1 MANPY
6 QVAAYGLPP
15 PWAKYL
21 ADRAVTPK
29 AAAARGYRVLKQGS
43 AKGGIEFSGAWG
55 YPTKASGL
63 LIPLH
68 SIFSADG
75 AGAEKHQLRLD
86 DPSLFPDKDD
96 KPRKFL
102 SPKGQKTVLATSPL
116 TRDRLKEP
124 GEIWIVEGVTRV
136 DAVAGYEIAAA
147 GILGAWNWKAGVIL
161 PDFDTIHI
169 KDSDVIIA
177 LDGDIQEN
185 RGVRTAGERL
195 QELLSRR
202 GANVAVL
209 VLPDGMGLDDWIANG
224 HYETAA
230 DLKSSLVPYLHKGKL
245 PPPRGR
251 REQTGLD
258 PQEYGIWA
266 RSPWGDAARLLYRH
280 AERLLV
286 VFDPED
292 QMRATLRILDEETGI
307 WRDDRPRIE
316 QLLIETARAWDYSGF
331 TSDEAQ
337 RVRTH
342 AVKSATPEGRTRAL
356 ASVGPAYRDLEQ
368 VGNLPKGLTTCVLT
382 DLDSSRRYMGTPGGV
397 LDVHE
402 GTVMTASEGRR
413 RLITKQIP
421 DLYDPNA
428 KHAHV
433 DKMLSWLGEKARKWI
448 VSALGHALR
457 GYCNER
463 IYVLMGSGD
472 NGKSTFM
479 QAVIQSLGEY
489 GSEMQSNALR
499 LGTGGQPDAPTPSK
513 FAVTGGKRL
522 AILDEP
528 DSRMDWSLV
537 KGISGSTRGSA
548 RLLHKNP
555 KDVEYTGTMVWSM
568 NEFPRI
574 PDESGGDRGAV
585 YRRIRVLPMGIIP
598 EEERDP
604 SLKTLFTTDARARQA
619 LFAELVRGSIDNPEP
634 PADIP
639 TVAEARREMREESL
653 GEFGLWLQHVLAKD
667 PSEEVKVPVLWDTAL
682 AVFGTN
688 GEIRG
693 WTKTRMTQALRRHY
707 GLPPTTPIS
716 GQRGW
721 RGWRKRSDEEIARL
735 MAQEKCSQCP
745 HSWLRKYL
753 CDLDGRGKVC
763 IGCRGVVV
771 VMDAGLC
778 QVCEEDKE
786 PLFEIEDTTGGSR
799 VCLDCINKDNDDIDS
814 GLKDMLDDAL
824 ARYIAEQQGLLPLQA
839 AATAE
844 QAALEA
850 KMEQLQLVVRAA
862 DASNPTADERQAGQQ
877 IRELTRIWASM
888 HYLRA
893 ANPDIIFPYESD
905 KAREHIRGFVD
916 AMLADPTQHW
926 DRVNWKKTLYNARVE
941 YEAKLQPAQPAH
953 ESLQQS
959 LVVEMYPTG
968 GVAAV
973 CVSERPQQAA
983 LDKQLRYVDD
993 DLEFI
998 HREISLLEGFK
1009 LGQEQLAW
1017 QIDALTRIRA
1027 ALVALRD
1034 SNPDTVNP
1042 VADVEAALRVSSI
1055 VGYMRSYP
1063 AYPWDSWS
1071 VHDWAKIL
1079 NDAKQRTKDAEDMAN
1094 LEPLRLETAKQG
1106 LLAVLREWVKP
1117 MLVPTEAKEQTP

>member
-1 MANPY
+1 MANPSLA
-6 QVAAYGLPP
+6 AAYDLTPT
-15 PWAKYL
+15 WAKYL
-21 ADRAVTPK
+21 EDRAVSPQ
-29 AAAARGYRVLKQGS
+29 AAVARGYRVLKQGS
-43 AKGGIEFSGAWG
+43 AKGGVEFSGAWG

-68 SIFSADG
+68 SVFSAD
-75 AGAEKHQLRLD
+75 ADGAEKHQLRLD
-86 DPSLFPDKDD
+86 DSSLFPDKDN
-96 KPRKFL
+96 KPPKFL
-102 SPKGQKTVLATSPL
+102 SPKGQKTALATSPL
-116 TRDRLKEP
+116 TRARLKKP

-136 DAVAGYEIAAA
+136 DSLAGYQIAAA
-147 GILGAWNWKAGVIL
+147 GLLGAWSWKAGVTL
-161 PDFDTIHI
+161 PDFENLHI
-169 KDSDVIIA
+169 KDSEVIIA
-177 LDGDIQEN
+177 LDGDIQEKSGI
-185 RGVRTAGERL
+185 RMAGERL
-195 QELLSRR
+195 QEQLSLR

-209 VLPDGMGLDDWIANG
+209 VLPDGIGLDDWIADG
-224 HYETAA
+224 RYKTAD
-230 DLKSSLVPYLHKGKL
+230 DLKMSLKPYLYKRKL

-266 RSPWGDAARLLYRH
+266 RSPWGDAARLLDRH

-316 QLLIETARAWDYSGF
+316 QLLIETARAWDNSGF

-337 RVRTH
+337 RVRAH
-342 AVKSATPEGRTRAL
+342 AVKSATPEGRIRVL

-368 VGNLPKGLTTCVLT
+368 VGNLPKELRTCVLT

-402 GTVMTASEGRR
+402 GKVMTASEGGRR
-413 RLITKQIP
+413 FITKQIP

-428 KHAHV
+428 KHKQV

-463 IYVLMGSGD
+463 IYVLVGSGD
-472 NGKSTFM
+472 NGKSTFL

-499 LGTGGQPDAPTPSK
+499 LGTGGQPDAATPSK

-528 DSRMDWSLV
+528 DSRMDWSLI
-537 KGISGSTRGSA
+537 KGMSGSTRGSA

-619 LFAELVRGSIDNPEP
+619 LFAELVRGSIDNPKP

-653 GEFGLWLQHVLAKD
+653 GEFGLWLQHVLVKD
-667 PSEEVKVPVLWDTAL
+667 PSEDVRVPVLWDTAL
-682 AVFGTN
+682 AAFGTN

-721 RGWRKRSDEEIARL
+721 RGWRKRSDEEIAWL

-745 HSWLRKYL
+745 HPWLRKYL
-753 CDLDGRGKVC
+753 CDVDGRGKVC

-778 QVCEEDKE
+778 QVCKEDKE
-786 PLFEIEDTTGGSR
+786 PLFGIEDTTGGPR
-799 VCLDCINKDNDDIDS
+799 VCLDCINKDDDDIDS
-814 GLKDMLDDAL
+814 GLKDMLDGAL
-824 ARYIAEQQGLLPLQA
+824 ARYVAEQEILLPRQA
-839 AATAE
+839 AAAEE
-844 QAALEA
+844 QASLEA
-850 KMEQLQLVVRAA
+850 KREQLQLVVRAA
-862 DASNPTADERQAGQQ
+862 DASNPTADERQAAQQ
-877 IRELTRIWASM
+877 IHELTRIWASL

-916 AMLADPTQHW
+916 AMLADPSQDW
-926 DRVNWKKTLYNARVE
+926 DRVNWKKTFYNARVE
-941 YEAKLQPAQPAH
+941 YEAKLQPAQSAQ
-953 ESLQQS
+953 ESLRQS
-959 LVVEMYPTG
+959 LADEVYPTG
-968 GVAAV
+968 GVAASGG
-973 CVSERPQQAA
+973 SERPQQAA
-983 LDKQLRYVDD
+983 LDKQLRFLDD
-993 DLEFI
+993 ELEFT
-998 HREISLLEGFK
+998 HQEVSLLEGFK
-1009 LGQEQLAW
+1009 LGQERLAK

-1027 ALVALRD
+1027 ALVALCD

-1042 VADVEAALRVSSI
+1042 VADVEAALRVSLV
-1055 VGYMRSYP
+1055 VGYMRYYP

-1071 VHDWAKIL
+1071 AQDWAKIL
-1079 NDAKQRTKDAEDMAN
+1079 NDAKQRTKDAEDVAN

-1106 LLAVLREWVKP
+1106 LLAVLREWVKH
-1117 MLVPTEAKEQTP
+1117 MLVPPKAKEQTP